1 MAEALGRMD
10 EHLAA
15 NQVDLK
21 KTPATLGAVLKL
33 DVKQESFRGNLAANR
48 MLTRDY
54 RHPFVVPKK
63 V

>member
-1 MAEALGRMD
+1 ME

-21 KTPATLGAVLKL
+21 KTPATLGKLLKV
-33 DVKQESFRGNLAANR
+33 DVKTEQFIGNRKASELW
-48 MLTRDY
+48 TRDY
-54 RHPFVVPKK
+54 RKPFVVPEK